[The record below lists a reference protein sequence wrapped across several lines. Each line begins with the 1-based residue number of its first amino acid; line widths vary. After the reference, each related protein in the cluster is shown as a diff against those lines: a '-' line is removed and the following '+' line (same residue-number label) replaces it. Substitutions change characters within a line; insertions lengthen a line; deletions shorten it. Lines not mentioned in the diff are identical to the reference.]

1 MNGKTPQGF
10 TLVEIAVVL
19 VIVGLLLGGLL
30 LPLASQVDNSRISE
44 TREMEQAVI
53 DALLGYAML
62 NGRLPCPDTNAPPND
77 DGLENAPCSG
87 AVSSGW
93 LPWATLGLGETKDA
107 WGQPVRYSVNTS
119 FTTVSALAS
128 TLGDTSTWA
137 SWEDDLHVV
146 ASGSDCVASPPV
158 GNHLAK
164 NVPVVLVSGG
174 KPDAISGSDDTEN
187 ADGDNCFVDRE
198 ISTVGGQEFNDL
210 VIWISPNLLYS
221 RLVEAGKLP

>member
-1 MNGKTPQGF
+1 MNRNPPQGF

-30 LPLASQVDNSRISE
+30 LPLSSQVENSRISE
-44 TREMEQAVI
+44 TREMQEAVR

-77 DGLENAPCSG
+77 DGLENAPCGGSV
-87 AVSSGW
+87 ASGW
-93 LPWATLGLGETKDA
+93 LPWATLGLGDTVDA
-107 WGQPVRYSVNTS
+107 WGQPLRYSVNTS
-119 FTTVSALAS
+119 FTTVSSLTS
-128 TLGDTSTWA
+128 TLADTSTW
-137 SWEDDLHVV
+137 STWEDDLHIV
-146 ASGSDCVASPPV
+146 AGSGDCVASPPV

-174 KPDAISGSDDTEN
+174 KPDTVAGGDDNEN
-187 ADGDNCFVDRE
+187 ADGDNCFVSRDL
-198 ISTVGGQEFNDL
+198 STVPGQEFNDL